1 MTRARHDGVEHAG
14 HDDHGRHE
22 DDHHRHGRRHD
33 HNLRAAY
40 LHVLA
45 DALTSVL
52 AITALVFGKYLG
64 WNWLDPLM
72 GIVGAMV
79 ITRWSLTLLRETSP
93 ILLDGGVQESSLA
106 AMRAAIEADS
116 DNRVADI
123 HVWRVGPADYAAIFS
138 IVTHLPATDRP
149 LQDPVA

>member
-1 MTRARHDGVEHAG
+1 
-14 HDDHGRHE
+14 
-22 DDHHRHGRRHD
+22 
-33 HNLRAAY
+33 
-40 LHVLA
+40 VLA

-93 ILLDGGVQESSLA
+93 ILLDGGVQGSSLA

-138 IVTHLPATDRP
+138 IVTHSPQPTDHYKSLLHDFKEISHITIEIQACAGPPSLPPSR
-149 LQDPVA
+149 

>member
-1 MTRARHDGVEHAG
+1 
-14 HDDHGRHE
+14 
-22 DDHHRHGRRHD
+22 
-33 HNLRAAY
+33 
-40 LHVLA
+40 VLA

-72 GIVGAMV
+72 GIVGALV
-79 ITRWSLTLLRETSP
+79 ISRWSLSLLRETSP
-93 ILLDGGVQESSLA
+93 ILLDGGMQESSLA

-138 IVTHLPATDRP
+138 IVTHTPQPTDHYKSLLDDFKEISHITIEIQACTDAPCLPLAR
-149 LQDPVA
+149 